1 MAPTTLF
8 LTPSDAAARLGVS
21 NKALR
26 LYERHGLLSPA
37 RSRAGWRAYSAAD
50 MERAARIIAFRKLGL
65 TLRHVKQAL
74 GGDGGDLEPILAA
87 HQASLENQVRR
98 ISADVETI
106 RGLRADVATAQA
118 PARTKPAPSST
129 PSNTRSFA
137 FDLPWP
143 WVGERFALDDIRSLN
158 YIIGPLGSGKTQLAR
173 RIAEVLPAA
182 HFVDW
187 ERTDRAGMMRMQMGA
202 DAAQSAKVDR
212 VIERLVHDGAT
223 SSDALMALVA
233 ALESEGP
240 SFLVIDMLEHGLDRP
255 TQETVIAHLRNREPG
270 RAPIFCTTRSNAILD
285 LDSIGLNEAIIL
297 CPANHSPPRRV
308 SPFRGAPGYEAVAT
322 CLASPEVRAR
332 SEGLVAAWRSSAE

>member
-1 MAPTTLF
+1 
-8 LTPSDAAARLGVS
+8 
-21 NKALR
+21 
-26 LYERHGLLSPA
+26 
-37 RSRAGWRAYSAAD
+37 

-74 GGDGGDLEPILAA
+74 ADDGGNIEPILAA
-87 HQASLENQVRR
+87 HQASLENHVRR

-106 RGLRADVATAQA
+106 RRLRADVAISQGR
-118 PARTKPAPSST
+118 ARTKPAPSST

-143 WVGERFALDDIRSLN
+143 WLGERFALDDIRSLN

-173 RIAEVLPAA
+173 RIVEVLPAA
-182 HFVDW
+182 RFVDW
-187 ERTDRAGMMRMQMGA
+187 ERTDGFAGVMRAQMDA
-202 DAAQSAKVDR
+202 DAALGAKVDR
-212 VIERLVHDGAT
+212 VIARLVHVGAT
-223 SSDALMALVA
+223 SSDALMALVV

-255 TQETVIAHLRNREPG
+255 TQEAVIAHLRNRESG

-285 LDSIGLNEAIIL
+285 LDSIGLDEAIIL

-332 SEGLVAAWRSSAE
+332 SKGLVAAWRSPAA